1 MKWRYV
7 SWASLVAIIF
17 SCAFAGGIRAQAYY
31 HDGWELPHRADW
43 MRQLA
48 DATRLSEMSIPGT
61 HDSAAFKNG
70 GDIALTQSLTIICQL
85 NAGIRFLDLRA
96 RHINDVFTMHHG
108 SVYQGATF
116 GDVLGE
122 MIDFLSRHP
131 SETIIARLKEEHDL
145 LGNTRSFEQTFK
157 SYYDWKRHWFAN
169 PGEYN
174 PTLGA
179 LRGKILILADFP
191 RSDFRYGR
199 SYDWLNI
206 QDAYSISTNWDLYG
220 KWEKVKSHL
229 GKAAKD
235 RSSTIYVNYLSA
247 SGGSFPYF
255 VASGKSSPG
264 THAPQ
269 LVTGRTT
276 IGAWA
281 DSWPDFPRT
290 ACLGSW
296 CTIEF
301 LGINGLTVNYLKGK
315 SSSGLG
321 IVVADFPGPDLIGAL
336 VRANPHTRLNRI
348 AQVSTG
354 RCIDAEGTLRPG
366 GSLQLMPCRRHPA
379 QDIRIDDLSMAV
391 GGASSRLCMDIRSG
405 RVTDHESVILYD
417 CHGDTNQQWVTR
429 EDGRI
434 ESRRRSPRS
443 QSMCLTVEGF
453 PSRLTVRPCEIR
465 GADQIF
471 AVR

>member
-7 SWASLVAIIF
+7 SWVHCVAIIF
-17 SCAFAGGIRAQAYY
+17 SCAFAGGVRAQAYY
-31 HDGWELPHRADW
+31 HDGGELPQRADW
-43 MRQLA
+43 MKQLA
-48 DATRLSEMSIPGT
+48 DTTRLSEMSIPGT

-70 GDIALTQSLTIICQL
+70 GDIVLTQSLTITRQL
-85 NAGIRFLDLRA
+85 NGGIRFLDLRV
-96 RHINDVFTMHHG
+96 RHINDVFAMHHG
-108 SVYQGATF
+108 PVYQEAMF

-122 MIDFLSRHP
+122 MIDFLRRHP
-131 SETIIARLKEEHDL
+131 SETIVARLKQEHDPA
-145 LGNTRSFEQTFK
+145 GNTRSFERTFK
-157 SYYDWKRHWFAN
+157 SYYDPNRHWFAS
-169 PGEYN
+169 PGENN

-179 LRGKILILADFP
+179 LRGKILILADYS
-191 RSDFRYGR
+191 RSDFSYGR
-199 SYDWLNI
+199 NYSGLSI
-206 QDAYSISTNWDLYG
+206 QDAYSVSTNWDLYD

-229 GKAAKD
+229 GKSAED
-235 RSSTIYVNYLSA
+235 RSGSIYLHYLSA
-247 SGGSFPYF
+247 SGGAFPYF
-255 VASGKSSPG
+255 IASGKSSPG

-290 ACLGSW
+290 ACLGTW

-301 LGINGLTVNYLKGK
+301 LGTNGLTVNYLKGK
-315 SSSGLG
+315 SWSGLG
-321 IVVADFPGPDLIGAL
+321 IVAADFPGPDLIGAL
-336 VRANPHTRLNRI
+336 VRANPNTRLNRI
-348 AQVSTG
+348 EQVSTG

-366 GSLQLMPCRRHPA
+366 GTLQLMPCRQDSA

-391 GGASSRLCMDIRSG
+391 GGTSSRLCMDIRSG
-405 RVTDHESVILYD
+405 IVTDHESVILYE

-434 ESRRRSPRS
+434 ESQRRSLFL

-453 PSRLTVRPCEIR
+453 PSRLTVRPCGI
-465 GADQIF
+465 GGGDQIF
-471 AVR
+471 AVK